1 MRLLATRRRTVIA
14 ATAALI
20 VLAGTGGIL
29 ATNEE
34 LLRDIGILSEP
45 GAGTPFQPHEFAE
58 MMAGQAGENPGDEAF
73 EALTIAQQ
81 FADARTAPGVVA
93 PGAYSAAYAQL
104 TALPSTAGAWS
115 EVTRKVFD
123 ADDPRYRDWYSNS
136 SGGAGNVTGRI
147 TGLVADSSG
156 HVYAAGADGGVW
168 RSSTGGGN
176 WTPIADGLPSLSSGT
191 LVLGDDGALWY
202 ATGEANT
209 GGTSYAGSGVYR
221 LADPVHGAFQPGDR
235 VGGTELES
243 TVISH
248 LRFAGGVVWAATSR
262 GVYSHSTATASGAWT
277 QQYAPNPSFLPG
289 GANAA
294 NPNAPYKNI
303 VNDIAP
309 DPKNSKHVIAAIGW
323 RSGDVYNGFYETADY
338 TQGPSSWHKVN
349 PGGAIPADDIGKVT
363 FAFAADGSAL
373 YAVNQSPK
381 LLNKPVGTVNSYLDG
396 VYVSHSSNPAGPWSK
411 IAESEKLANS
421 GSALKQSVGGK
432 GYGPGIQSWYNH
444 FLMVDPANPNHV
456 WLGLEEVYE
465 TYDGGSTWTTVGPY
479 WNFYF
484 SCWAITD
491 AANKCPD
498 STHSDQH
505 SIAVGSY
512 QGKAYVYVGNDGG
525 IYRRPVDGATNA
537 DGHATDWQSLSD
549 GTIDALQY
557 YSVSV
562 GRDAYNG
569 VSGVAVTGGLQDN
582 GTSLLRPGDT
592 VMGSNFGGDGGDSL
606 ANPANICQQVQE
618 YTALAMSV
626 TENCAANPGAN
637 SPAEATSWRIQPY
650 TSRPGDEPA
659 RFIAPFSP
667 DDTNHSVWVAGGQ
680 HVWVNDL
687 GFAIRDGKQWKNVF
701 DLGAGHTATSVAVSN
716 GVAYVGWCGPCNNAG
731 FTRGIATGKVGDPAS
746 WHQLAL
752 PADGTVPN
760 RMVQGAVVDPADG
773 NHVFIAVNG
782 FSRRFTE
789 GPGAGIGHVFE
800 SRNGGSTWQDVSANL
815 PDVPASSLKILPGGA
830 LVLATDLAAFYRP
843 AGSPT
848 WQRLG
853 SGLPLTV
860 GMDIEY
866 SAADNSVYVATHG
879 RGIWKFAL
887 SQL

>member
-1 MRLLATRRRTVIA
+1 MKLLATRRRKITAAIA
-14 ATAALI
+14 AVLLVGAGGAAAAGERFWEEI
-20 VLAGTGGIL
+20 GVL
-29 ATNEE
+29 
-34 LLRDIGILSEP
+34 DEP

-58 MMAGQAGENPGDEAF
+58 MMAGEAGENAGDEAF

-81 FADARTAPGVVA
+81 FADARTAPGIVA

-104 TALPSTAGAWS
+104 TSMPKTAGTWS
-115 EVTRKVFD
+115 EVTNKVYD

-147 TGLVADSSG
+147 TGLVADNAG

-168 RSSTGGGN
+168 RSSTGGGQ
-176 WTPIADGLPSLSSGT
+176 WSPIADQLPSLSSGT
-191 LVLGDDGALWY
+191 LVLADDGSLWY
-202 ATGEANT
+202 GTGEANT
-209 GGTSYAGSGVYR
+209 GGTAYAGSGVYR
-221 LADPVHGAFQPGDR
+221 LADPTTGQFTPANR

-243 TVISH
+243 TVISK
-248 LRFAGGVVWAATSR
+248 LRFAGGTVWAATNR
-262 GVYSHSTATASGAWT
+262 GVYSHSATTAAGAWT
-277 QQYAPNPSFLPG
+277 FQYAPNPSFLPG
-289 GANAA
+289 GADAGNANAA
-294 NPNAPYKNI
+294 YKNI

-309 DPKNSKHVIAAIGW
+309 DPKNPKHIVAAIAW
-323 RSGDVYNGFYETADY
+323 RSGDTYNGFYETADY
-338 TQGPSSWHKVN
+338 TQGSASWHKVN
-349 PGGAIPADDIGKVT
+349 PTGSIPADDIGRVT
-363 FAFAADGSAL
+363 FAYAADGSVL
-373 YAVNQSPK
+373 YAINQSPK

-396 VYVSHSSNPAGPWSK
+396 VYVSNSGSPSGPWSK

-444 FLMVDPANPNHV
+444 FLQVDPTDPKHV

-465 TYDGGSTWTTVGPY
+465 TTDGGSSWKTIGPY

-484 SCWAITD
+484 GCWAIDD
-491 AANKCPD
+491 AHNKCPD

-505 SIAVGSY
+505 SVAVGSY

-525 IYRRPVDGATNA
+525 AFRRPVRGQTNA
-537 DGHATDWQSLSD
+537 EGHATDWSSLND
-549 GTIDALQY
+549 GTLDALQY

-562 GRDAYNG
+562 GKDTYNG
-569 VSGVAVTGGLQDN
+569 VSGVGVTGGLQDN

-606 ANPANICQQVQE
+606 ADPQNICRQVQE
-618 YTALAMSV
+618 YTTLSMSV

-637 SPAEATSWRIQPY
+637 SASEATSWKIQPY
-650 TSRPGDEPA
+650 TNSPGDEPA

-667 DDTNHSVWVAGGQ
+667 DSTNYNVWVAGGR

-687 GFAIRDGKQWKNVF
+687 GFAIRSGKQWKNVF

-716 GVAYVGWCGPCNNAG
+716 GTAYVGWCGPCNNAG
-731 FTRGIATGKVGDPAS
+731 FTRGVATGKVGDPTS

-752 PADGTVPN
+752 PPTGVVPN
-760 RMVQGAVVDPADG
+760 RLVQGVEVDPADG
-773 NHVFIAVNG
+773 QHVFLAVNG

-800 SRNGGSTWQDVSANL
+800 SHDGGADWTDVSANL
-815 PDVPASSLKILPGGA
+815 PDVPASSIKLLPNGG
-830 LVLATDLAAFYRP
+830 LILATDLAAFYRP
-843 AGSPT
+843 AGST
-848 WQRLG
+848 AWLRLG

-866 SAADNSVYVATHG
+866 SSVDNSVYLATHG
-879 RGIWKFAL
+879 RGIWRITL
-887 SQL
+887 P

>member
-1 MRLLATRRRTVIA
+1 MLATRRRKVVAGVA
-14 ATAALI
+14 A
-20 VLAGTGGIL
+20 VLLVGAGGL
-29 ATNEE
+29 VATNEE
-34 LLRDIGILSEP
+34 LLREIGILSEP
-45 GAGTPFQPHEFAE
+45 GAGTPFHPHEFAE
-58 MMAGQAGENPGDEAF
+58 MMAGEAGENPGDEAF

-93 PGAYSAAYAQL
+93 PGAYGAAYAQL
-104 TALPSTAGAWS
+104 TAMPSTGGAWS
-115 EVTRKVFD
+115 EVTRKVYD
-123 ADDPRYRDWYSNS
+123 SDDPRYRDWYSNS

-147 TGLVADSSG
+147 TGLVADDSG

-168 RSSTGGGN
+168 RSVTGGGN

-191 LVLGDDGALWY
+191 LVLAGDGSLWY

-209 GGTSYAGSGVYR
+209 GGTAYAGSGVYR
-221 LADPVHGAFQPGDR
+221 LADPVHGRFQPADR
-235 VGGTELES
+235 VGGAELES
-243 TVISH
+243 TVIAH
-248 LRFAGGVVWAATSR
+248 LRFAAGVVWAATSR
-262 GVYSHSTATASGAWT
+262 GVYSHSSSTATGAWT
-277 QQYAPNPSFLPG
+277 QQYAPNPAYLPG
-289 GANAA
+289 GVSQAD
-294 NPNAPYKNI
+294 PNAPYKNI

-309 DPKNSKHVIAAIGW
+309 DPKNAKHVIAAVGW
-323 RSGDVYNGFYETADY
+323 RSGDAYNGFYETRDY

-363 FAFAADGSAL
+363 FAFSADGGTL

-381 LLNKPVGTVNSYLDG
+381 LLNKAVGTVNSYLDG
-396 VYVSHSSNPAGPWSK
+396 VYVSHSGDPAGPWSK

-432 GYGPGIQSWYNH
+432 GYGPGIQAWYNH
-444 FLMVDPANPNHV
+444 FLQVDPANPQHV

-465 TYDGGSTWTTVGPY
+465 TYDGGSSWKTVGPY

-484 SCWAITD
+484 GCWAIHD
-491 AANKCPD
+491 ADNKCPD

-512 QGKAYVYVGNDGG
+512 QGKAYVYVGDDGG
-525 IYRRPVDGATNA
+525 VYRRPVNGATNA

-562 GRDAYNG
+562 GKDTYNG
-569 VSGVAVTGGLQDN
+569 ASGVGVTGGLQDN
-582 GTSLLRPGDT
+582 GASILRPGDT
-592 VMGSNFGGDGGDSL
+592 VMGSHFGGDGGDSL
-606 ANPANICQQVQE
+606 VNPQNFCQQVQE

-626 TENCAANPGAN
+626 TENCAVNPGADTV
-637 SPAEATSWRIQPY
+637 AQATSWRIQPY
-650 TSRPGDEPA
+650 NASPGDEPA

-667 DDTNHSVWVAGGQ
+667 DDRNTNVWVAGGR

-687 GFAIRDGKQWKNVF
+687 GFAIRDGKQWRNVF

-716 GVAYVGWCGPCNNAG
+716 GTAYVGWCGPCNNAG
-731 FTRGIATGKVGDPAS
+731 FTRGVATGKVNDPAS
-746 WHQLAL
+746 WHQISL
-752 PADGTVPN
+752 PVDGTVPN

-773 NHVFIAVNG
+773 NHVFLAVNG

-789 GPGAGIGHVFE
+789 GPGAGVGHVFE
-800 SRNGGSTWQDVSANL
+800 SADAGATWSDVSANL
-815 PDVPASSLKILPGGA
+815 PDVPASSVKLLPGGG
-830 LVLATDLAAFYRP
+830 LVLATDLATFYRP
-843 AGSPT
+843 AGVT
-848 WQRLG
+848 AWQRLG
-853 SGLPLTV
+853 TGLPLTA
-860 GMDIEY
+860 GMDVEY

-879 RGIWKFAL
+879 RGIWKFPL
-887 SQL
+887 NQL